1 MGAAADSDA
10 EGLLWQALAEKLP
23 EAGFRRN
30 ATIGL
35 FGVDFLS
42 PKARLI
48 VEVDRGGRPAT
59 TGLRPAF
66 ARSLDLAGHRVLRFW
81 DDEVRED
88 IGGVL
93 HEIAR
98 NLPAQPAAPVAT
110 GGEG

>member
-1 MGAAADSDA
+1 MAVATDSDA
-10 EGLLWQALAEKLP
+10 EGLLWQALGEQLPQAE
-23 EAGFRRN
+23 FRRN

-48 VEVDRGGRPAT
+48 VEVDRGRRPSIRGGRT
-59 TGLRPAF
+59 QF
-66 ARSLDLAGHRVLRFW
+66 ARSLDMAGHRVLHFW

-98 NLPAQPAAPVAT
+98 NLPALPAGAT
-110 GGEG
+110 PTGAEG